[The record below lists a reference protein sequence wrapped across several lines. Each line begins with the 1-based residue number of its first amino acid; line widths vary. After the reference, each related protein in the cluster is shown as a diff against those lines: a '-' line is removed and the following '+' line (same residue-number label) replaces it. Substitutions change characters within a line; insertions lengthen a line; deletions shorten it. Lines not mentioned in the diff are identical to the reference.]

1 MKVRDQVDIL
11 QGVPQGAKVLAAS
24 DPEGNSFNEIIDF
37 EMAYVRKSDMLLGRV
52 EELLYDEDLDEL
64 TPEEIREDLEEVV
77 VLWPV

>member
-1 MKVRDQVDIL
+1 MKVRDQVDML
-11 QGVPQGAKVLAAS
+11 QHLPQGAKVLAAS
-24 DPEGNSFNEIIDF
+24 DAEGNSFNEIIDF
-37 EMAYVRKSDMLLGRV
+37 DMAYVRKSDMLLGRV